1 MSETELIQ
9 RLERLERA
17 HRRLKG
23 FALAALLLATSLVT
37 IYATQPV
44 PQKITAHGFDVV
56 DDSGRARVS
65 MGMPSG
71 RPSVWLRDAQGKM
84 RVMVMIS
91 PDDAG
96 IDVLDAQEEPRAALT
111 VNPNGKS
118 YIGLLGPGSGESGVY
133 MTTAA
138 SGSPQIRLTDPQGFE
153 MVLGSTKTT
162 AVGTGATEET
172 SAASIVMSGSDK
184 EHHVIWQAP

>member
-1 MSETELIQ
+1 MTETELAE

-17 HRRLKG
+17 HRRFKG
-23 FALAALLLATSLVT
+23 FALAALVLATALAT

-44 PQKITAHGFDVV
+44 PQKITAHEFDAL
-56 DDSGRARVS
+56 DNSGSVRVS
-65 MGMPSG
+65 MGMRSG
-71 RPSVWLRDAQGKM
+71 RPSVWLRDAQGKI

-96 IDVLDAQEEPRAALT
+96 IDVMDAQEEPRAALT
-111 VNPNGKS
+111 VNPDGKS

-153 MVLGSTKTT
+153 IVLGSTRTATPTT
-162 AVGTGATEET
+162 GET
-172 SAASIVMSGSDK
+172 HQYSAASIVMSGKD
-184 EHHVIWQAP
+184 HVIWRAP